1 MSEDLLELL
10 NEVKARCEG
19 ERPLR
24 SLDVCAKLSEEFRE
38 ATVRLYIRDE
48 EVAEV
53 LRDIEI
59 LRGVLSEAVLRLGA
73 AGWSVSKE
81 FGSFLSDPRRH
92 LRKKLVMYMSR
103 LIRGTMGFEEYLD
116 KARAAV
122 TTSLRTNMRTLYQ
135 SWVFASILLNLGKL
149 GARLIYPEHGF
160 IPLERS
166 GKQRTG
172 TIPPNVVISVDGFG
186 ELSFFI
192 EAPRPVGWE
201 DTEDLKK
208 AWSLY
213 TSLRPDI
220 MVYGGMKL
228 NIFDP
233 GQGAWPPI
241 VRPSVIVE
249 CKELSDWFAR
259 VRDIK
264 GRFAKPLTVE
274 EWMSKWFSGLQAGLA
289 EILGIE
295 RASLGKMV
303 EERRGIRL
311 TEPQIVALYKKVYR
325 PDEMFLVSKPRLPE
339 PVVKD
344 LESWGIKVLDGVSIG
359 CSDCLEDL
367 SANLLKYA
375 EQTSGDP
382 LDELLRTLRT
392 RGTQISRAR
401 LLEAVRDFVLKRLD
415 EFLDELRQKQ

>member
-1 MSEDLLELL
+1 MSGDLLELL
-10 NEVKARCEG
+10 NEVKSRCEG

-24 SLDVCAKLSEEFRE
+24 SSDVCVKLSEEFRE

-59 LRGVLSEAVLRLGA
+59 LRRVLSEAVLRLGA
-73 AGWSVSKE
+73 TGWSVSKE
-81 FGSFLSDPRRH
+81 FSSFLSDPRRH

-103 LIRGTMGFEEYLD
+103 LVRGTMGFEEYLD

-149 GARLIYPEHGF
+149 GARLVYPEHGF

-172 TIPPNVVISVDGFG
+172 TIPPNVVVSVDGFG

-192 EAPRPVGWE
+192 EAPRPVGWG

-233 GQGAWPPI
+233 SQGTWPPI

-274 EWMSKWFSGLQAGLA
+274 EWMSKWFSGLQTGLA

-295 RASLGKMV
+295 RASLGKIV

-311 TEPQIVALYKKVYR
+311 TEPQIVALYK
-325 PDEMFLVSKPRLPE
+325 
-339 PVVKD
+339 
-344 LESWGIKVLDGVSIG
+344 
-359 CSDCLEDL
+359 
-367 SANLLKYA
+367 
-375 EQTSGDP
+375 
-382 LDELLRTLRT
+382 
-392 RGTQISRAR
+392 
-401 LLEAVRDFVLKRLD
+401 
-415 EFLDELRQKQ
+415 